1 MFWIYAVSKRR
12 KAPIDVDDLDDQSEV
27 IEAIKDLDS
36 GLAIGK
42 RGRSSQY
49 WPKIRERLLKY
60 SSTEDVEEAMLEW
73 EDDGLPY
80 KSEGGCCELCDKT
93 PIKYRFPIKNRIT
106 GSRLVVGSECI
117 YNYLQIDGYEGPEIL
132 RQKLVAQLNFLKK
145 QERGEVE
152 EGAKLEDVSGVF
164 LTEGKVRRIISSI
177 AGGEPDLDP
186 GEYKESLQEV
196 LHICNH
202 LGIKNATVQASQQSL
217 IAISK
222 VIKFIVPIQ
231 KKQKVTG
238 AGLAAVVSAIMSKR
252 KAEDRLSVLGE
263 YLGLLNSVAQ
273 FGPSREVITRSWG
286 AVSQKRDSLL
296 GLIVKKCDAGKA
308 QLNADYRFELEM
320 ASPYRQLRGFIEAG
334 IEKQKSNFDAQV
346 TTVRKALGAD
356 NFVELIQDGS
366 SALTQALNLD
376 FFPDLNNSDDAT
388 QQAAAQVCAFINRVT
403 NGDIRKVT
411 STIEQLYNLVG
422 DIKDIAGAKVALL
435 RAADDSIVDAD
446 VAGSKAVDEFAR
458 LTSLKDRA
466 VLALIEEEVDEVADL
481 VRETSGMRAFEKMSQ
496 DLEFDVQAVFKLYSS
511 KIDLEK
517 DFCSD
522 IFNRWKSDR
531 IQSLTPSQMSNI
543 RKKMMGGRK
552 EVKDSMWGALKS
564 DLMSK
569 FSVVR

>member
-12 KAPIDVDDLDDQSEV
+12 KAPIDVNDLDDQSEV
-27 IEAIKDLDS
+27 LDAIKDLDS
-36 GLAIGK
+36 GLAIGRK
-42 RGRSSQY
+42 GRSSQY

-60 SSTEDVEEAMLEW
+60 SSTEDVEEAMMEW

-80 KSEGGCCELCDKT
+80 KCEGGSCELCDKT

-152 EGAKLEDVSGVF
+152 EGAKLEDLSGVF
-164 LTEGKVRRIISSI
+164 LLESKVRRIIASI
-177 AGGEPDLDP
+177 SGGEPELDP
-186 GEYKESLQEV
+186 REYEGSLQEV

-202 LGIKNATVQASQQSL
+202 LGIKNATVQASHQAL
-217 IAISK
+217 IATHE
-222 VIKFIVPIQ
+222 VIKFQV
-231 KKQKVTG
+231 KQKIPSS
-238 AGLAAVVSAIMSKR
+238 GLAAAVSTVMAKR
-252 KAEDRLSVLGE
+252 KTEERLGILDK
-263 YLGLLNSVAQ
+263 YLGLLNSVAK
-273 FGPSREVITRSWG
+273 FGPAKEVISRSWG

-296 GLIVKKCDAGKA
+296 GLIVKKCDSGKA
-308 QLNADYRFELEM
+308 QINSDYRFELEM

-334 IEKQKSNFDAQV
+334 IEKQKASFDAQV
-346 TTVRKALGAD
+346 TTVRKALESD
-356 NFVELIQDGS
+356 NFVDLIQDGS

-388 QQAAAQVCAFINRVT
+388 QRAASQVCSFINRVT
-403 NGDIRKVT
+403 NGDIRGVT

-435 RAADDSIVDAD
+435 RAADDSLVDAD

-458 LTSLKDRA
+458 LTSLRDRA
-466 VLALIEEEVDEVADL
+466 ALALIEEEVDEVAAL
-481 VRETSGMRAFEKMSQ
+481 VRETSGMRAFEKMGQ
-496 DLEFDVQAVFKLYSS
+496 DLEFDVQAAFKLYSS
-511 KIDLEK
+511 KNDLDK
-517 DFCSD
+517 DFCLD
-522 IFNRWKSDR
+522 IFNRWKDGR
-531 IQSLTPSQMSNI
+531 IRSLTPTQMSNI
-543 RKKMMGGRK
+543 RKKMMSGRR
-552 EVKDSMWGALKS
+552 EIQNSMWGTLKS
-564 DLMSK
+564 DLMAK